1 MEDENKDENEDENE
15 DEIEDDNEDEE
26 DDGDRD
32 NIWAGKTLPT
42 CGEQSFTGKSTRPG
56 CPAGTRQINLIP

>member
-1 MEDENKDENEDENE
+1 MEDE
-15 DEIEDDNEDEE
+15 NEDEE

-56 CPAGTRQINLIP
+56 CPEETRQINLIP